1 LPGAQLL
8 NEGDVVLFEIERTT
22 VFGTPVLRAVGEL
35 DLTTAP
41 LLTAA
46 ADAAFAVRPAALLL
60 DLTPTTFMDSSGART
75 LTQLARRAAAD
86 GVALQ
91 VVCPRSNSAVRLVID
106 LLELRAVVPV
116 IEALPHRPSG
126 VVRGEDA
133 P

>member
-1 LPGAQLL
+1 M
-8 NEGDVVLFEIERTT
+8 LFEVERTT
-22 VFGTPVLRAVGEL
+22 VFDTPVLRAVGEL

-41 LLTAA
+41 VLTEA
-46 ADAAFAVRPAALLL
+46 ADAEFVLQPAGLLL

-75 LTQLARRAAAD
+75 LAQLARRAAAD

-91 VVCPRSNSAVRLVID
+91 VVCPRGNSAVRLVID

-116 IEALPHRPSG
+116 IEALPHRPTA
-126 VVRGEDA
+126 VRGDDA